1 VSENVTDRAKQKWE
15 SFVERHQ
22 LEPHVARARRWA
34 PFLFFI
40 GGFLLD
46 ALTLGR
52 KIDTVSLSV
61 VSIYSVGVLGSVW
74 LRSKGLQ
81 PTWEKAFQFLL
92 QLCLGSLFS
101 ALVVLY
107 FRSAGHIWGFLVV
120 LGLFGAMVYNEL
132 ANQEKVVH
140 ELIWAIYCVSIIML
154 LNFLLPFLFKSVH
167 PAWFYVSTAIGVGV
181 VWGLRWV
188 VNATY
193 RSVRGATIAAV
204 VLVGLFLLGWIPP
217 VPLVL
222 ENSFVGID
230 FQKAD
235 GEYTAQVEP
244 PTLMERIGLDDP
256 TIRYRTGEKI
266 AVLSA
271 VSAPDGAEARVEH
284 RWFKHVDGAW
294 KAYDEI
300 GVSMRGGREQG
311 WRFWTNKRN
320 VSPGLW
326 KVETALEG
334 GSVMGYEEFELV
346 EVDDDA
352 DLDRE
357 RKAL

>member
-1 VSENVTDRAKQKWE
+1 LSDGFTIRAKERWDG
-15 SFVERHQ
+15 FVERHE
-22 LEPHVARARRWA
+22 LEPHLEKAKRWA

-52 KIDTVSLSV
+52 KVDTVSLSV
-61 VSIYSVGVLGSVW
+61 VSVYSVGVLGSVW

-81 PTWEKAFQFLL
+81 PTWEKGFQFLL

-132 ANQEKVVH
+132 ANQEKYVH

-181 VWGLRWV
+181 IWGLRWV

-193 RSVRGATIAAV
+193 RSVRGATIAAA

-222 ENSFVGID
+222 EHSFVGTN
-230 FQKAD
+230 FAKVD
-235 GEYTAQVEP
+235 GEYTAEVEP
-244 PTLMERIGLDDP
+244 PSLLERVGIDDP
-256 TIRYRTGEKI
+256 TIRYRPGEKV

-284 RWFKHVDGAW
+284 RWFKKVDGEW

-346 EVDDDA
+346 EIDDDA
-352 DLDRE
+352 ELQRA